1 MLTFLQ
7 IVMKPDFVVPLV
19 ATLVHPSCQESGS
32 IFEAAAGH
40 YSKIRWERSRGF
52 LARPDENMTAG
63 LLIRNH
69 DKIVDYTNA
78 EHPNGVADSMA
89 LLQQTTKLPPNP
101 PNNDVNFKDKVVLVT
116 GAGEGLGRA
125 HAKYFARLGAKVV
138 VNDIKF
144 ADKVAQDIKSAGG
157 EATALT
163 MSVEEGQKV
172 VEFVVK
178 TYGRIDILVNNAGIL
193 GDKAFMNQT
202 DDLWYPVMSVH
213 LRSTY
218 LITRAA
224 WPYFLKQKYGR
235 VVNTTSTSGVY
246 GNFGQSNYAAAVGS
260 DNFVFMSAFANHD
273 NRNAALLA
281 SAKPSLEKGKST
293 TFSSTQSRHQQAQ
306 T

>member
-1 MLTFLQ
+1 MSHSTTVDAGLTCHPT
-7 IVMKPDFVVPLV
+7 VMKPDFVVPLV

-52 LARPDENMTAG
+52 LARPDDNMTAD
-63 LLIRNH
+63 LILRNH
-69 DKIVDYTNA
+69 DKILDYTDA

-89 LLQQTTKLPPNP
+89 ILQKTTNLPPNP
-101 PNNDVNFKDKVVLVT
+101 SGNEVSFKDKVVLVT

-125 HAKYFARLGAKVV
+125 YAKFFAKLGGKVV

-144 ADKVAQDIKSAGG
+144 AENVAQDIKSAGG

-178 TYGRIDILVNNAGIL
+178 TYGRIDVVVNNAGIL
-193 GDKAFMNQT
+193 GDKAFMNMT
-202 DDLWYPVMSVH
+202 DQLWYPVMSVH

-218 LITRAA
+218 LIAKAA
-224 WPYFLKQKYGR
+224 WPYMLKQKYGR
-235 VVNTTSTSGVY
+235 IVNITSTSGVY
-246 GNFGQSNYAAAVGS
+246 GNFGQANYAAAVS
-260 DNFVFMSAFANHD
+260 Y
-273 NRNAALLA
+273 
-281 SAKPSLEKGKST
+281 
-293 TFSSTQSRHQQAQ
+293 SRCNGI
-306 T
+306 TD